1 MRALSVLGSTGSI
14 GRQTL
19 EVAAACGHR
28 VLALTAHHNIAL
40 LEQQARTFHPIL
52 AAAADPTAAAALA
65 MRLSDTDIRV
75 LAGEE
80 GVLAAARLPQADTA
94 VTALVGIAG
103 LAPTLAAI
111 DSGKRIALAN
121 KETLVC
127 AGPLVMARAREK
139 GAEIVP
145 VDSEHSAIFQSL
157 QGSSP
162 KELRRILLT
171 ASGGPFFGWS
181 REALE
186 GVTPARALQHP
197 NWSMGAKVTIDS
209 ATLMNKGLELLGVE
223 PVLGAEFTLTFG
235 IGAGSVETTQ
245 TFTLC
250 GWWEYDEAIPADH
263 VLIPESRLE
272 SILAETGYVPGQ
284 DASGAG
290 LWGLDVMLDSSLHI
304 EQDVQTI
311 LANHGYQDQNR
322 QEDNYVNT
330 GVNWGYTGAKM
341 AENMDPATLAALA
354 AVLLLIVFTGYLIIY
369 NVFQISVTNDIRFYG
384 LLKTIGTTGRQIKA
398 LLRQQALLLSCI
410 GIPIGLVLGW
420 MVGGLLAPMVIQ
432 RLDGVVSTVSVHP
445 LIFVGSALFALFTV
459 LLSCAKPGRLA
470 AKVSPIEAVRYTE
483 GSQSKKKAKRGS
495 GRVSP
500 FSMARANLGRS
511 KGKTVVTVLSLSLAV
526 VLTTITATFVGGFDM
541 DKYLSKSI
549 CTDFVLADAGHFQVG
564 DTFHAG
570 MALPQEVIDQ
580 VTSQGGVAEGG
591 KVYGMTTAVQEGVT
605 EDWFRSAN
613 QQWYTEEQMES
624 LITGMERDA
633 GNHLLDRAQLYG
645 MEGFALDQLDVME
658 GDLSKLY
665 EPGGRYIAA
674 VYNKDDY
681 GKWRP
686 DSHWAKV
693 GDQVT
698 LRYVSEFEYYSP
710 TTGEVFGSEP
720 PEKEA
725 YLSRAVEYQE
735 VTYEV
740 AALVA
745 VPSCLGYGYYG
756 ADEFVLNDATF
767 CQDTQSDSVMLY
779 AFNTQEGGATAME
792 DFLADYTEN
801 QNPQY
806 DYVSKV
812 TYQAEFESFRAMFL
826 MLGGA
831 LSFIVGLVGVLN
843 FFNAILTGIL
853 TRKREFAVLQSIG
866 MTGRQLKIMLVWEG
880 LFYALGSILI
890 ALVLALVL
898 GPLSAPTLENLF
910 WFFTY
915 HLTVTPVLILLPIF
929 LLLGGLVPLAVY
941 RSVAR
946 VSVVERLREAEG

>member
-1 MRALSVLGSTGSI
+1 M
-14 GRQTL
+14 
-19 EVAAACGHR
+19 
-28 VLALTAHHNIAL
+28 
-40 LEQQARTFHPIL
+40 
-52 AAAADPTAAAALA
+52 
-65 MRLSDTDIRV
+65 
-75 LAGEE
+75 
-80 GVLAAARLPQADTA
+80 
-94 VTALVGIAG
+94 
-103 LAPTLAAI
+103 
-111 DSGKRIALAN
+111 
-121 KETLVC
+121 
-127 AGPLVMARAREK
+127 
-139 GAEIVP
+139 
-145 VDSEHSAIFQSL
+145 
-157 QGSSP
+157 
-162 KELRRILLT
+162 
-171 ASGGPFFGWS
+171 
-181 REALE
+181 
-186 GVTPARALQHP
+186 
-197 NWSMGAKVTIDS
+197 
-209 ATLMNKGLELLGVE
+209 
-223 PVLGAEFTLTFG
+223 GAEFTLTFG

-756 ADEFVLNDATF
+756 ADEFVLNDVTF

-779 AFNTQEGGATAME
+779 AFNTQEGGATSME

>member
-1 MRALSVLGSTGSI
+1 MIRVSNKACVRHLGRQSMKAAKTRNCIAVLAIALTTVLFTSLFTIALSINDGFQQSNFRQAGGYNHATFKSLTQEQFGEIKEDPLIKEWGLRRFI
-14 GRQTL
+14 GMPT
-19 EVAAACGHR
+19 EAP
-28 VLALTAHHNIAL
+28 
-40 LEQQARTFHPIL
+40 FHKSHVEIGYS
-52 AAAADPTAAAALA
+52 DPTQAKW
-65 MRLSDTDIRV
+65 MFCQPQ
-75 LAGEE
+75 E
-80 GVLAAARLPQADTA
+80 GRLPQEGTNEAATDTR
-94 VTALVGIAG
+94 V
-103 LAPTLAAI
+103 
-111 DSGKRIALAN
+111 
-121 KETLVC
+121 
-127 AGPLVMARAREK
+127 
-139 GAEIVP
+139 
-145 VDSEHSAIFQSL
+145 
-157 QGSSP
+157 
-162 KELRRILLT
+162 
-171 ASGGPFFGWS
+171 
-181 REALE
+181 
-186 GVTPARALQHP
+186 
-197 NWSMGAKVTIDS
+197 
-209 ATLMNKGLELLGVE
+209 LELLGVE

-812 TYQAEFESFRAMFL
+812 TYQAEFESFRAMFPDAGRGAEL
-826 MLGGA
+826 HCGAGGRAELLQRHFDGHPDPEAGVCRAPVHRHDRAAAEDHAGLGGPLLRA
-831 LSFIVGLVGVLN
+831 GVYPHCPGAGPGAGAAVRTHPGEPVLVLHLSSDGDPGSDSAADLSAAGRPGPAGGLPVGGPGLRGGAAAGGGGLRRCPVKLHN
-843 FFNAILTGIL
+843 RSEQTGPIPQDRAGL
-853 TRKREFAVLQSIG
+853 LMAFWQSRREGAKIARKRKQGEHKTMKSPESEKKLRYFF
-866 MTGRQLKIMLVWEG
+866 R
-880 LFYALGSILI
+880 
-890 ALVLALVL
+890 
-898 GPLSAPTLENLF
+898 SA
-910 WFFTY
+910 
-915 HLTVTPVLILLPIF
+915 
-929 LLLGGLVPLAVY
+929 
-941 RSVAR
+941 
-946 VSVVERLREAEG
+946 